1 MSRVC
6 IAKVQ
11 NNDVYNTVKICFS
24 KIVTNELLK
33 DVKKVLI
40 KPNFV
45 NSLPATTGVTTDLRI
60 IAALIEILKEEG
72 VEEVIVGESS
82 LEDTRKVFYVLN
94 VHRLEE
100 DGGKVVNFD
109 EDKWMKVESPLKLA
123 LKRFHIAKAA
133 LDCDLIISVAKMKT
147 HMETKVTLSV
157 KNVLGMISRR
167 DRKVAHMIDIDR
179 AIVDVFAYLK
189 ANKKI
194 ISLVDGIYALE
205 GRRGPTAGRP
215 VRMDLIVAGDDAVA
229 VDAAC
234 VEIMGYDA
242 QKVKHLMLSEKFGL
256 GEMGNR
262 EIIGEA
268 IEDVKRE
275 FEMPPAIPSFK
286 SYLLS
291 YAMNEFFKKT
301 SYLRFGERCTG
312 CKTCVE
318 NCPIGNIVLENGKV
332 KINKKK
338 CIGCM
343 ICIESCKEGA
353 LDYKINHERIYKIG
367 RKIYHKVGIT
377 NDKEKHE

>member
-1 MSRVC
+1 MARVC
-6 IAKVQ
+6 IMRTRDQELRYVV
-11 NNDVYNTVKICFS
+11 NSCFNKI
-24 KIVTNELLK
+24 ITDNILK
-33 DVKKVLI
+33 GVEKVLI

-45 NSLPATTGVTTDLRI
+45 NSAPSTSGVTTDLRI
-60 IAALIEILKEEG
+60 IATLVRIL
-72 VEEVIVGESS
+72 VERDVEVIVGESS
-82 LEDTRKVFYVLN
+82 LEDTEEVFDALN
-94 VHRLEE
+94 VYQLEE
-100 DGGKVVNFD
+100 FGARVINFD
-109 EDKWMKVESPLKLA
+109 KDGWVRVESPLRLA
-123 LKRFHIAKAA
+123 LKRFHIARSV

-147 HMETKVTLSV
+147 HMETKVTLSI
-157 KNVLGMISRR
+157 KNVLGMIPKR

-189 ANKKI
+189 ANKNL

-215 VRMDLIVAGDDAVA
+215 VKMDLIIAGDDAVA
-229 VDAAC
+229 VDATC

-242 QKVKHLMLSEKFGL
+242 KRVKHLTLSEKFGL

-301 SYLRFGERCTG
+301 SYLRFEERCTG
-312 CKTCVE
+312 CKACVE

-353 LDYKINHERIYKIG
+353 LDYKIDHYFIYTMLKKIKRG
-367 RKIYHKVGIT
+367 R
-377 NDKEKHE
+377 